1 MPILKTEI
9 LGSDLEINY
18 EKNDYDKLNQLVEKF
33 KKRLSQFPNDGRA
46 SSNLILFLAAL
57 KVEDE
62 LQIIKKQKNIES
74 NEEKLQKNSVIEELN
89 KEIIILKKEL
99 EKIKTSKINDNTS
112 AIDEINKLENITKLI
127 QEKIKESVK

>member
-99 EKIKTSKINDNTS
+99 EKIKISKINDNTT

>member
-99 EKIKTSKINDNTS
+99 EKIKISKINDNTS